1 MKNGYIFKKNLLR
14 FFFLTLASCFIV
26 ACNDDD
32 DATNS
37 LDNRTSL
44 VLTPSDYEI
53 ELKEDT
59 PDEVAL
65 TLNWTEADPI
75 GSDYYI
81 SYLYKMDLEN
91 NSFGTNTMI
100 REYIDDDFSKSYTHK
115 ELQSLLVSKWKQQP
129 GDLVKLQARII
140 GSVEGPKFV
149 KPEVSTVTIKVKMYS
164 EKTFVADHLYMS
176 GTAVDG
182 EDIEIL
188 PMESQPK
195 RYVSICDLKAGN
207 LHFPIVWK
215 DENKINAISPVAA
228 EQQITDGA
236 MEAKLRG

>member
-14 FFFLTLASCFIV
+14 FFFLTLASCFMV

-32 DATNS
+32 DTTDL

-100 REYIDDDFSKSYTHK
+100 REYIDDDFLKVILIKNCRVYWC
-115 ELQSLLVSKWKQQP
+115 QSGSSSLV
-129 GDLVKLQARII
+129 I
-140 GSVEGPKFV
+140 
-149 KPEVSTVTIKVKMYS
+149 
-164 EKTFVADHLYMS
+164 
-176 GTAVDG
+176 
-182 EDIEIL
+182 
-188 PMESQPK
+188 
-195 RYVSICDLKAGN
+195 
-207 LHFPIVWK
+207 
-215 DENKINAISPVAA
+215 
-228 EQQITDGA
+228 
-236 MEAKLRG
+236 

>member
-14 FFFLTLASCFIV
+14 FFFLTLASCFMV

-32 DATNS
+32 DTTDL

-115 ELQSLLVSKWKQQP
+115 ELQSLLVSKWKQHP

-140 GSVEGPKFV
+140 GSIEGPNRKF
-149 KPEVSTVTIKVKMYS
+149 
-164 EKTFVADHLYMS
+164 L
-176 GTAVDG
+176 
-182 EDIEIL
+182 
-188 PMESQPK
+188 Q
-195 RYVSICDLKAGN
+195 
-207 LHFPIVWK
+207 
-215 DENKINAISPVAA
+215 
-228 EQQITDGA
+228 
-236 MEAKLRG
+236 

>member
-1 MKNGYIFKKNLLR
+1 M
-14 FFFLTLASCFIV
+14 V

-32 DATNS
+32 DTTDL

-100 REYIDDDFSKSYTHK
+100 REYIDDDFLKVILIKNCRVYWC
-115 ELQSLLVSKWKQQP
+115 QSGSSILV
-129 GDLVKLQARII
+129 I
-140 GSVEGPKFV
+140 
-149 KPEVSTVTIKVKMYS
+149 
-164 EKTFVADHLYMS
+164 
-176 GTAVDG
+176 
-182 EDIEIL
+182 
-188 PMESQPK
+188 
-195 RYVSICDLKAGN
+195 
-207 LHFPIVWK
+207 
-215 DENKINAISPVAA
+215 
-228 EQQITDGA
+228 
-236 MEAKLRG
+236 

>member
-1 MKNGYIFKKNLLR
+1 M
-14 FFFLTLASCFIV
+14 
-26 ACNDDD
+26 
-32 DATNS
+32 
-37 LDNRTSL
+37 
-44 VLTPSDYEI
+44 
-53 ELKEDT
+53 
-59 PDEVAL
+59 
-65 TLNWTEADPI
+65 
-75 GSDYYI
+75 
-81 SYLYKMDLEN
+81 
-91 NSFGTNTMI
+91 
-100 REYIDDDFSKSYTHK
+100 
-115 ELQSLLVSKWKQQP
+115 QSLLVSKWKQHP

-140 GSVEGPKFV
+140 GSIEGPKFV

-215 DENKINAISPVAA
+215 DEIRLMPFHQLLQNNRLLM
-228 EQQITDGA
+228 EQWKL
-236 MEAKLRG
+236 KLRGQIMLDIG